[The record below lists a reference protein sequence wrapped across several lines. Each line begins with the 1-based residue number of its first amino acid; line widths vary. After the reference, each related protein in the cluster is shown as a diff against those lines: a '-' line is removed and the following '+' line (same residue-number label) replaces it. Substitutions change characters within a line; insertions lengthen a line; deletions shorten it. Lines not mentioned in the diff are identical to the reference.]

1 MKPPV
6 SPPVSVML
14 TGLLTAFII
23 SVWSMSACGRT
34 LTKRLYMPMPVELRD
49 SFLTLSLG
57 SDPSVGTQLVDVRGA
72 MAGIGERP
80 GLATA
85 YWGIDLI
92 GGGDTLRLTLRH
104 GNSAFG
110 DLLDKRVNMLTASI
124 GGRVVEEKDV
134 AQFESSSGVYNT
146 IRLTIDRES
155 EELTVSGGGKSVADI
170 FTIPLRPMEVP
181 EELRVWSRG
190 RLTLS
195 SVSMES
201 AFSPQKTLATAW
213 TQDSL
218 TAYLKNSD
226 DPLEGY
232 WQYLDR
238 ENDPQYAR
246 PGGRYLL
253 AVVRS
258 AAGNELEEDTGYDI
272 IYVSGAET
280 YRDRWSPMML
290 KGRLRPTIFQDHYDL
305 HWIDSSFEPI
315 ERDIHANV
323 TDGSILSLSF
333 PLLKTTLRFSKMPL
347 K

>member
-1 MKPPV
+1 M
-6 SPPVSVML
+6 
-14 TGLLTAFII
+14 
-23 SVWSMSACGRT
+23 
-34 LTKRLYMPMPVELRD
+34 
-49 SFLTLSLG
+49 
-57 SDPSVGTQLVDVRGA
+57 QLIDVRGA
-72 MAGIGERP
+72 MDGIGERP
-80 GLATA
+80 GFATA

-92 GGGDTLRLTLRH
+92 GGSDTLRLMLRH

-124 GGRVVEEKDV
+124 GNRVEEERDV

-146 IRLTIDRES
+146 LRLTVDRDS
-155 EELTVSGGGKSVADI
+155 RELSVAGGGRSVAEI
-170 FTIPLRPMEVP
+170 FTVPFRTMELPV
-181 EELRVWSRG
+181 EMRVWSRG
-190 RLTLS
+190 SLTLS
-195 SVSMES
+195 SVSIETVL
-201 AFSPQKTLATAW
+201 SPQKTLATAW
-213 TQDSL
+213 TPDSL
-218 TAYLKNSD
+218 TAYLKTSE

-258 AAGNELEEDTGYDI
+258 DAGFDGSNELEEDTGYDI

-280 YRDRWSPMML
+280 YRDRWLPMML

-323 TDGSILSLSF
+323 TDASILSLSF